1 MAVETVRINNSGYR
15 IKHGLLSRI
24 TPLTEHEKL
33 FEIRLPEGESLD
45 HDPGQFV
52 QVSLF
57 GVGEAPISICSS
69 PTRRDAFEICVRQS
83 GRVTS
88 AIHKLHAGDI
98 VGIRGPFGVG
108 FPVLPLE
115 GNDILLVAGG
125 LGIAPL
131 RSLINYII
139 DNRRDFGKVDILLGC
154 RDPESMLF
162 SSEIGHWQKRIDLN
176 FCCSV
181 DHAAP
186 EWAGNVGVIT
196 SLIPGVNL
204 HPLKTFVVVCG
215 PHVMY
220 RFVVEELLKKGIPER
235 QIFLSLERHMKCGL
249 GKCGHCQIDNIY
261 CCQDG
266 PVFSYQK
273 LKNIRGAI

>member
-15 IKHGLLSRI
+15 VKHGLLRRI

-33 FEIRLPEGESLD
+33 FEIMLPEGESLD

-69 PTRRDAFEICVRQS
+69 PTKREAFEICVRQS
-83 GRVTS
+83 GRVTT
-88 AIHKLHAGDI
+88 AIHKLHEGDI
-98 VGIRGPFGVG
+98 VGIRGPFGIG

-115 GNDILLVAGG
+115 GNDVLLVAGG

-215 PHVMY
+215 PPVMY
-220 RFVVEELLKKGIPER
+220 RFVIEELLKKGIPER

-273 LKNIRGAI
+273 LKNIKGAI

>member
-15 IKHGLLSRI
+15 VKHGLLSRI
-24 TPLTEHEKL
+24 TALTEHEKL

-69 PTRRDAFEICVRQS
+69 PTRRESFEICVRQS
-83 GRVTS
+83 GRVTT
-88 AIHKLHAGDI
+88 AIHKLHEGDM

-215 PHVMY
+215 PPVMY

-235 QIFLSLERHMKCGL
+235 QIFLSLERHMKCGV